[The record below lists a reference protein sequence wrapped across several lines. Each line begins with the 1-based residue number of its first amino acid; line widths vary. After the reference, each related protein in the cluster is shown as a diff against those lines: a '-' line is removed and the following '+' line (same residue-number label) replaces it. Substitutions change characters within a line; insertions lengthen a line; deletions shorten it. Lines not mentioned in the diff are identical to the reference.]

1 MDAAGTAKVFGALGH
16 EGRLAIF
23 RLLASA
29 GPEGVPAGEIARRT
43 GQVQNTTSANLSVL
57 SNAGLVSPR
66 REGRSIFY
74 AVSAAR
80 LNGAMTFLMAKFLDE
95 HTQGAAS
102 PLDRRGSD
110 AADGAAQAGDSD
122 SDLDHDAA

>member
-1 MDAAGTAKVFGALGH
+1 MNAAETAKVFGALGH

-29 GPEGVPAGEIARRT
+29 GPVGVSAGEVARRT
-43 GQVQNTTSANLSVL
+43 GQVQNTASANLSVL

-74 AVSAAR
+74 ALSPSRVS
-80 LNGAMTFLMAKFLDE
+80 GAVAFLIDDLLDAQPAGPADGQDDRS
-95 HTQGAAS
+95 HGDLGHGAA
-102 PLDRRGSD
+102 
-110 AADGAAQAGDSD
+110 
-122 SDLDHDAA
+122 

>member
-1 MDAAGTAKVFGALGH
+1 MDAARTAKVFGALGH

-57 SNAGLVSPR
+57 ANAGLVAPR
-66 REGRSIFY
+66 RQGRSIFY
-74 AVSAAR
+74 AASRTNVDDAVAFLTADEPAAGQASPADR
-80 LNGAMTFLMAKFLDE
+80 RE
-95 HTQGAAS
+95 RGAAN
-102 PLDRRGSD
+102 GS
-110 AADGAAQAGDSD
+110 
-122 SDLDHDAA
+122 